1 MKWRFEWVYRF
12 GLAMLFVLAFWALWA
27 AAQEP
32 ARPNAPAVVAANPN
46 TTAVVAGHTNW
57 LDQLKMRLISLSGTN
72 DESSTNKFSGAL
84 TFGLDQV
91 DFLRETKVL
100 EQPLWKYVASLIFIL
115 LAYYVAKLIDLL
127 VNVWLKRF
135 TVKTKTDKDDLILE
149 LLHGPVKLVTLVIF
163 LHIGLSLFDW
173 PDHAQLLLSRGM
185 IVVVAYSVTYLG
197 LKLVDLLLGL
207 WHEQIVAPQDRIFAT
222 QLIPLVSKVS
232 KTGLVIAA
240 VLLTA
245 DNLDIRIT
253 SALAGLSVG
262 GLALGLAAQDT
273 VANLFGAVA
282 IFMDKPF
289 YIGDR
294 IKVETVDG
302 TVESI
307 GLRSTRVRST
317 EGHHVTIPNK
327 LMGNAIITNIT
338 RRPTIKTEINL
349 GLTYDTPA
357 RRVARAVALLEEI
370 FRANP
375 RTGDLTISFNK
386 FGDSALN
393 ILLVHD
399 WTGTDMKL
407 YFADLQALNL
417 QIKERFDAE
426 KLEFAYPTQTVYVKP
441 TLPLLDSPAGPAAG

>member
-1 MKWRFEWVYRF
+1 M
-12 GLAMLFVLAFWALWA
+12 
-27 AAQEP
+27 
-32 ARPNAPAVVAANPN
+32 
-46 TTAVVAGHTNW
+46 
-57 LDQLKMRLISLSGTN
+57 
-72 DESSTNKFSGAL
+72 
-84 TFGLDQV
+84 
-91 DFLRETKVL
+91 
-100 EQPLWKYVASLIFIL
+100 
-115 LAYYVAKLIDLL
+115 
-127 VNVWLKRF
+127 
-135 TVKTKTDKDDLILE
+135 
-149 LLHGPVKLVTLVIF
+149 VTLVIF
-163 LHIGLSLFDW
+163 LHIGLGLFDW

-185 IVVVAYSVTYLG
+185 IVLVAYSVTYLG

-207 WHEQIVAPQDRIFAT
+207 WQEQIAAPQDRIFAI
-222 QLIPLVSKVS
+222 QLIPLVSKVF

-294 IKVETVDG
+294 IKVESVDG

-307 GLRSTRVRST
+307 GLRSTRVRSQ

-357 RRVARAVALLEEI
+357 RRVARAVALLELI

-375 RTGDLTISFNK
+375 RTADLTISFNK

-393 ILLVHD
+393 ILVVHD
-399 WTGTDMKL
+399 WTGTDLKL
-407 YFADLQALNL
+407 YFADMQALNL

-441 TLPLLDSPAGPAAG
+441 PSPAAG